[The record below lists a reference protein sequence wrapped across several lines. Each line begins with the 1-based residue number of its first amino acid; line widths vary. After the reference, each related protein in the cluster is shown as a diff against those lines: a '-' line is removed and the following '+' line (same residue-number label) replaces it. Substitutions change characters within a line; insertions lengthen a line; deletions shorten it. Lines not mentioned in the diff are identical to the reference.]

1 MVRGYFRPM
10 SATPHLTQVAVLGGG
25 QLGTM
30 LAEAAAPLR
39 IRVHCLDPDA
49 DAPARYNAQS
59 FAEGDIRDARTVEA
73 FGKRADVVTIEIE
86 AVSTEGMRRLRE
98 DHGRAV
104 YPSPEALEII
114 QDKGRQKEHYREH
127 GIPTAPFAFYN
138 SAEEVKTAVEDG
150 KHDFPFVQKAR
161 TGGYDGK
168 GVKVLRGATDLADL
182 LQGPCLVEDFAP
194 YIKELAV
201 VVARRPSGEVKSY
214 PVVEMDFDPEQN
226 LVTQLISP
234 ARIDTAVAKIAR
246 TLAERTAASFETAG
260 LLAVELFLLED
271 GSLWVNEVAPRPHN
285 SGHITMDGFASSQFE
300 QHLRA
305 VLDWPLASTE
315 QYRPAVML
323 NLLGEDSGTGEATYP
338 GLGKALALPGVHVH
352 LYGKRYTKPHRKMGH
367 VNVVAET
374 LDEAL
379 GTAAEV
385 RELLRVAP
393 TS

>member
-1 MVRGYFRPM
+1 M
-10 SATPHLTQVAVLGGG
+10 SSTPHRTQVAVLGGG

-30 LAEAAAPLR
+30 LAEAAQPLR
-39 IRVHCLDPDA
+39 VQVQCLDPDA

-73 FGKRADVVTIEIE
+73 FGRHADVVTIEIE
-86 AVSTEGMRRLRE
+86 AVSTEGMRRLRD

-114 QDKGRQKEHYREH
+114 QDKGTQKRHYLEHD
-127 GIPTAPFAFYN
+127 IPTSPFTLYDGPD
-138 SAEEVKTAVEDG
+138 AVREAVAAG
-150 KHDFPFVQKAR
+150 EIEFPFVQKAR

-168 GVKVLRGATDLADL
+168 GVQVVRTAADL
-182 LQGPCLVEDFAP
+182 DGLLPGACLVESFAP
-194 YIKELAV
+194 YTKELAV

-214 PVVEMDFDPEQN
+214 PVVEMDFDPVQN

-234 ARIDTAVAKIAR
+234 ARISTAVAKTAR
-246 TLAERTAASFETAG
+246 ALAERTAASFETAG
-260 LLAVELFLLED
+260 LLAVELFLLKD
-271 GSLWVNEVAPRPHN
+271 GRLWVNEVAPRPHN

-323 NLLGEDSGTGEATYP
+323 NILGEDSGTGEATYP
-338 GLGKALALPGVHVH
+338 GLEEALALPGVHVH

-367 VNVVAET
+367 VIVVAET
-374 LDEAL
+374 LEA
-379 GTAAEV
+379 A
-385 RELLRVAP
+385 LRVAEEVRGVLRCVP
-393 TS
+393 GEG